1 MKLTK
6 IACCTDFSENAQFAF
21 EEALELAQKYNA
33 ELHVIHVLPTEIN
46 PTVSGTIRMLPDST
60 QKALI
65 PELEKQMAEE
75 YEKQVAGKVD
85 CQLVVRKGH
94 VSTEIVNYLKDE
106 KIGLVVLGS
115 FGLSGI
121 GLVVFGSVAKR
132 VSHHA
137 PCSVLI
143 VRPEMETDG

>member
-60 QKALI
+60 QK
-65 PELEKQMAEE
+65 
-75 YEKQVAGKVD
+75 D
-85 CQLVVRKGH
+85 CIRYSQGF
-94 VSTEIVNYLKDE
+94 N
-106 KIGLVVLGS
+106 
-115 FGLSGI
+115 
-121 GLVVFGSVAKR
+121 
-132 VSHHA
+132 HA
-137 PCSVLI
+137 F
-143 VRPEMETDG
+143 R

>member
-1 MKLTK
+1 MKIKK
-6 IACCTDFSENAQFAF
+6 IACCTDFSENAQAAF
-21 EEALELAQKYNA
+21 EEALELAKKYSA
-33 ELHVIHVLPTEIN
+33 ELHVVHVLPTEIN

-75 YEKQVAGKVD
+75 YENQVAGKVD
-85 CQLVVRKGH
+85 CNLVVRKGH
-94 VSTEIVNYLKDE
+94 VSTEIVNYLKSE
-106 KIGLVVLGS
+106 KIDLVVVGS
-115 FGLSGI
+115 FGLSGL

-132 VSHHA
+132 VSQHA

-143 VRPEMETDG
+143 VRPDTETND

>member
-1 MKLTK
+1 MKVKK
-6 IACCTDFSENAQFAF
+6 IACCTDFSENAQSAF
-21 EEALELAQKYNA
+21 KEALEMAVKYGA
-33 ELHVIHVLPTEIN
+33 ELHVVHVLPTEIN
-46 PTVSGTIRMLPDST
+46 PTVSGTIRVLPSDT

-75 YEKQVAGKVD
+75 YGKQLAGKVD
-85 CQLVVRKGH
+85 CKIVVLKGH
-94 VSTEIVNYLKDE
+94 VSTEIVNYLKKE
-106 KIGLVVLGS
+106 KIGLVVVGS

-143 VRPEMETDG
+143 VRPETE

>member
-1 MKLTK
+1 MKIKK
-6 IACCTDFSENAQFAF
+6 IACCTDFSENAKFAF
-21 EEALELAQKYNA
+21 TEALELAQKYNA

-75 YEKQVAGKVD
+75 YEKQVDGKVA

-94 VSTEIVNYLKDE
+94 VATEIVNYLKSE
-106 KIGLVVLGS
+106 KIGLVVVGS
-115 FGLSGI
+115 FGLSGL

-143 VRPEMETDG
+143 VRPDMDEDS